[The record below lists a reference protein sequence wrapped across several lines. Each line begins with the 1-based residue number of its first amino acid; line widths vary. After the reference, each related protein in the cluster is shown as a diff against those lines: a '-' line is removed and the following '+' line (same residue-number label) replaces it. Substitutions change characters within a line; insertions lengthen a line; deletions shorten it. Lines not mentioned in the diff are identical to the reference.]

1 MDGDDLRGEL
11 PQHTRGDSLPGEV
24 SAGTPRSGHR
34 PGRDVLPLVREA
46 AELRDDR
53 LNAFLDGRVVVG
65 KDSLHT
71 GPLRAG
77 AHLRRIRPVPGEQT
91 QAADHHRFTG
101 TRFTGDDGQS
111 AGELGG
117 GFFDNT
123 EVGDV

>member
-1 MDGDDLRGEL
+1 DRGQLLRGVLEAKLVILAVDGDDLRGEL

-91 QAADHHRFTG
+91 QAADAQDRK
-101 TRFTGDDGQS
+101 R
-111 AGELGG
+111 A
-117 GFFDNT
+117 
-123 EVGDV
+123 